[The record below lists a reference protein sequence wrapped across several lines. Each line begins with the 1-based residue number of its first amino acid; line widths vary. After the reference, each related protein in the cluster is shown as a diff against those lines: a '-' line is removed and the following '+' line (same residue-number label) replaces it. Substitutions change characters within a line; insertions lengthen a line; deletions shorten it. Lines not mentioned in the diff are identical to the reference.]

1 MHVSNESDLRNAI
14 QNQPA
19 GTTIIVDFNFSTGT
33 DELVFNKGFI
43 LDLNGKTITAN
54 NHIRVTDNWT
64 LQIYDNSTAGTGTI
78 RGRYPQ
84 GDGCAIYIDNGSTL
98 EIFSGTIKGDVNSTY
113 NGGVIY
119 NAGTLTMYGG
129 KITNGRALNGGGVY
143 NTGTMTLGLN
153 NNGGSIENCE
163 AFFNGGGI
171 YNTGTLTIN
180 RGTIGGFDET
190 NNVSLGN
197 SASEGGGI
205 INDEG
210 IININ
215 GGSISNN
222 SAIDEGGG
230 GISDIFGTININ
242 GGSISNNT
250 AHKDGGGIQSFYS
263 TIIMTGGSINGN
275 RADTQNA
282 GGVNLT
288 HDHER
293 RQHQQQHCRKRLRR
307 RLRRR

>member
-1 MHVSNESDLRNAI
+1 MLPTCQRRDDMAAEPESRRDDPTSTRCKRSAASGGHSKAKQTMQHNNKMKNIKHLLTLLALIAFGTTAWAQEVHVSNESDLRTAI

-19 GTTIIVDFNFSTGT
+19 GTTIIVDVNFSTGM

-54 NHIRVTDNWT
+54 NHFRVTDNWT

-78 RGRYPQ
+78 KGRYPQ

-98 EIFSGTIKGDVNSTY
+98 EIFSGTIKGDVNSTHD
-113 NGGVIY
+113 GGVIY

-180 RGTIGGFDET
+180 RGTIGGFD
-190 NNVSLGN
+190 
-197 SASEGGGI
+197 
-205 INDEG
+205 
-210 IININ
+210 
-215 GGSISNN
+215 
-222 SAIDEGGG
+222 
-230 GISDIFGTININ
+230 
-242 GGSISNNT
+242 
-250 AHKDGGGIQSFYS
+250 
-263 TIIMTGGSINGN
+263 
-275 RADTQNA
+275 
-282 GGVNLT
+282 
-288 HDHER
+288 
-293 RQHQQQHCRKRLRR
+293 
-307 RLRRR
+307 